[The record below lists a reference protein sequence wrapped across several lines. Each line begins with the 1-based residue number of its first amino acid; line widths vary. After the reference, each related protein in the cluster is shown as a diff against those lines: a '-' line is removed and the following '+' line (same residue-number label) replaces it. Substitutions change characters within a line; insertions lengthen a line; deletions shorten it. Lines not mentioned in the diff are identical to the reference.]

1 MTRWAATFFLT
12 ALIAS
17 TVSAE
22 PRELDLSLK
31 VDIPLLGIGLAGT
44 LIPEF
49 GKSAWAPETC
59 RWCHR
64 TPSGDVDVNGFD
76 RAVRS
81 GFVGAFGVE
90 PVTWA
95 KRSDLFAYAL
105 LPVAAAVLDLVHTW
119 DGKPNLEWGTDVAI
133 VAQSVFLAA
142 ALNQGIKLAA
152 GRQRPFVAYDAPY
165 ATSLRR
171 SNETSADDNLSFFS
185 GHSTAAASVSVGM
198 ARTIELRT
206 GSLIGYWT
214 LVPIGVA
221 TGLMRLGA
229 DKHWGS
235 DIIVGL
241 LVGAAVGWVV
251 PTLHARFTSDR

>member
-1 MTRWAATFFLT
+1 MRRWAAAFVLT
-12 ALIAS
+12 AFFISPA
-17 TVSAE
+17 SAE

-31 VDIPLLGIGLAGT
+31 VDIPLLGLGLAGT

-49 GKSAWAPETC
+49 GKSSWAPETC

-64 TPSGDVDVNGFD
+64 TSNGDVDVNGFD
-76 RAVRS
+76 RAIRS
-81 GFVGAFGVE
+81 GFVGALGVE

-95 KRSDLFAYAL
+95 KTSDLFTYAL
-105 LPVAAAVLDLVHTW
+105 LPAAAAVLDLVHTW
-119 DGKPNLEWGTDVAI
+119 NGKPNLQWGTDIAI
-133 VAQSVFLAA
+133 VAQSVFLATA
-142 ALNQGIKLAA
+142 FNQAIKFAA
-152 GRQRPFVAYDAPY
+152 GRQRPFVAYDA
-165 ATSLRR
+165 AHANSLRR
-171 SNETSADDNLSFFS
+171 NNETSADDNLSFFS
-185 GHSTAAASVSVGM
+185 GHSTVASSVTVGM

-214 LVPIGVA
+214 LVPMGVA

-235 DIIVGL
+235 DVILGL

-251 PTLHARFTSDR
+251 PTLHARASAAL